1 MIKKHFIFKTASL
14 ALAVGIMLT
23 GCESKK
29 DFETKLSLRQIA
41 MNAEASGDYDKALE
55 YYDRALKES
64 SYKVTSLE
72 EDICMKKAELFYKMD
87 DLESAVNECNY
98 LIEYDEDYSDAY
110 FLRGLLYLTAEHTE
124 TALTDF
130 ATATQKCDKDYETYI
145 AIASALSSY
154 GFNDEASDYLM
165 KALAFKGDSRK
176 DLMYKGRISYIT
188 GDLENSK
195 TLLESAVKKDA
206 PQGGDKAKLYLGD
219 TYTALGLDDDAQKMY
234 SEYVNDAGDD
244 VDVCLSMGNFAY
256 KKGDYKTALDY
267 YRRGID
273 ATDKPNAG
281 LLKGEIAALEQLG
294 KFSEAKKLMKE
305 YVKAYP
311 DDEAAARENL
321 FLKTR

>member
-1 MIKKHFIFKTASL
+1 MINKHVFFKTVILAFSL
-14 ALAVGIMLT
+14 GILLT

-29 DFETKLSLRQIA
+29 DLETKLSLRQIA

-72 EDICMKKAELFYKMD
+72 EDICMKKAELFYKTG
-87 DLESAVNECNY
+87 DLDSAVNECNY

-110 FLRGLLYLTAEHTE
+110 YLRGLLYLTAEHTE

-130 ATATQKCDKDYETYI
+130 ATAIDKCDKDYETYI
-145 AIASALSSY
+145 AVASALSSY
-154 GFNDEASDYLM
+154 GYSDEASDYLM
-165 KALAFKGDSRK
+165 KALSFKGDSRR
-176 DLMYKGRISYIT
+176 DLMYKGRISYIM

-195 TLLESAVKKDA
+195 ALLESAIAKN
-206 PQGGDKAKLYLGD
+206 PPESGDKAKLYLGD
-219 TYTALGLDDDAQKMY
+219 TYTALGLDDDAQEIY
-234 SEYVNDAGDD
+234 SEYVKDAGND
-244 VDVCLSMGNFAY
+244 VDVCLSMGNYAY
-256 KKGDYKTALDY
+256 KNGDYKTALEY

-273 ATDKPNAG
+273 STDKPQAG

-294 KFSEAKKLMKE
+294 KFSEAKKLMKD
-305 YVKAYP
+305 YVKSYP